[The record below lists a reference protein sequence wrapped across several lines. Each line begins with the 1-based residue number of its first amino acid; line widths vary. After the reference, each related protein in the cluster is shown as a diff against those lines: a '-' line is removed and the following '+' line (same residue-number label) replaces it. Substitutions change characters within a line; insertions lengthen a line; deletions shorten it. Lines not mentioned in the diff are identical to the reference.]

1 MRCSYPTENTATGG
15 LSKSSST
22 PAEPQPLWP
31 LVATNTYKKYTN
43 CLFFFLSLLC
53 KSNMCIW
60 KMIIFVI
67 NCKGSR
73 RVFPDIIWSPAIPEP
88 KAGEAFL
95 KVLSEDKLFL
105 KSINL

>member
-1 MRCSYPTENTATGG
+1 
-15 LSKSSST
+15 
-22 PAEPQPLWP
+22 
-31 LVATNTYKKYTN
+31 
-43 CLFFFLSLLC
+43 
-53 KSNMCIW
+53 
-60 KMIIFVI
+60 MIIFVI